1 MFTTSNAT
9 WPVGYW
15 AWTEVKAEQPETVR
29 VLAEIDLYL
38 AGVARMWTWL
48 FHVYQCMGPEDGPLW
63 MRHIGRF
70 TNLRTSWINNLPDTY
85 KLKKSYG
92 ITYYYR
98 THYVSGSALSESR
111 PVVLAN
117 VAGLLTGMR
126 ACNDAIKRDEDHAL
140 TRHMRALCK
149 LYLQD
154 AEQMFGAW
162 MEQARPHVIPSQSEQ
177 RQREQAGR
185 EHGRTGTAPAR
196 NLHAQL
202 QLLRQLQT
210 HN

>member
-15 AWTEVKAEQPETVR
+15 DWTEVKADEPETVR
-29 VLAEIDLYL
+29 VLAEVDLYL

-48 FHVYQCMGPEDGPLW
+48 FHVYQCMGPQDGPLW
-63 MRHIGRF
+63 MRHVGRF
-70 TNLRTSWINNLPDTY
+70 THLRTSWVNNLPDTY

-92 ITYYYR
+92 STYSYR

-117 VAGLLTGMR
+117 VDGLLNGMR
-126 ACNDAIKRDEDHAL
+126 ACEAAIVRDQDFPAN
-140 TRHMRALCK
+140 TKSVCK

-154 AEQMFGAW
+154 TELLFQQY
-162 MEQARPHVIPSQSEQ
+162 MEMARPHVMPSHSAQ
-177 RQREQAGR
+177 RRREQAGR
-185 EHGRTGTAPAR
+185 GHGGRATAHAR
-196 NLHAQL
+196 AAQL

-210 HN
+210 HIT